1 MTTAQAFEN
10 LFVNL
15 RVEDEKISKRYHEIT
30 KKLNKTFRNTDSE
43 TANCLQVG
51 SYGRYTGIKGISDLD
66 MLYIMP
72 KSSWD
77 EYKSSPDKLL
87 AAVRDALKE
96 RYQTT
101 KIWYDRLVVDVR
113 FTDFMFEVQPVFEIE
128 ENGEKCFKFP
138 DTKSSD
144 KYRITKPLHEQKAMT
159 LFRDEHGKH
168 HRYLCKIV
176 RAWKNTMGVGMG
188 GLLIDTLTYKFLIDH
203 PEYDNCGYCYY
214 DTMCR
219 DFFAFLKDQPKQ
231 DHYQALG
238 SGQDVKVKHPF
249 KSKAAKTYKLIEAAI
264 AEENEEERHSKWRE
278 VFGRSFPKAP
288 EKALEKAYSL
298 NDRIVDNEQFIED
311 EYAVDV
317 RYDLRIDCKMERDGC
332 RPKLLRSILSNH
344 ELIPHE
350 YSLVFYIDETDI
362 IGDYEVKW
370 KVRNVGPEAIRR
382 NCLRGQLLKSNVN
395 GNRRRETSNF
405 RGPHYVECYLIQDK
419 IVVARDR
426 INVPIE

>member
-168 HRYLCKIV
+168 HR
-176 RAWKNTMGVGMG
+176 
-188 GLLIDTLTYKFLIDH
+188 
-203 PEYDNCGYCYY
+203 
-214 DTMCR
+214 
-219 DFFAFLKDQPKQ
+219 
-231 DHYQALG
+231 
-238 SGQDVKVKHPF
+238 
-249 KSKAAKTYKLIEAAI
+249 
-264 AEENEEERHSKWRE
+264 
-278 VFGRSFPKAP
+278 
-288 EKALEKAYSL
+288 
-298 NDRIVDNEQFIED
+298 
-311 EYAVDV
+311 
-317 RYDLRIDCKMERDGC
+317 
-332 RPKLLRSILSNH
+332 
-344 ELIPHE
+344 
-350 YSLVFYIDETDI
+350 
-362 IGDYEVKW
+362 
-370 KVRNVGPEAIRR
+370 
-382 NCLRGQLLKSNVN
+382 
-395 GNRRRETSNF
+395 
-405 RGPHYVECYLIQDK
+405 
-419 IVVARDR
+419 
-426 INVPIE
+426 